1 MLNLA
6 VASVFHTDP
15 RAAGIDLAKELQ
27 DELDGATADV
37 IVLGVGA
44 RHAPKPVVEAFRQTL
59 GAQTQLVGYSS
70 FAEIS
75 QGEAV
80 VHSVTALA
88 LHSSEHRFETV
99 SIDDAT
105 ADPFAGGKQLATQL
119 SEKPALVLVFFDG
132 LALNA
137 SALLRG
143 VEAALG
149 PDAPV
154 YGGGAG
160 DVGDFSGTY
169 QIHGDKVISGGAVAV
184 AIYGPLQI
192 AAVHRSG
199 WQPMGAVR
207 RCTRVANGNVLLEV
221 DHKPALDMYR
231 TYLGDRVR
239 QMPGIAVEFPVG
251 ICGVGEESS
260 VENEQIMFLRTV
272 VGVDESQQ
280 ALILA
285 GEIQKNSTIRMTAT
299 TKEDVIASAT
309 EATTEALTQL
319 PKPTLALFF
328 TCMARKIVL
337 GPRYKDE
344 LTASMALLGD
354 VPSFGFYTYGEVA
367 PVDGHSTVHSQ
378 VCVTLLV
385 QG

>member
-15 RAAGIDLAKELQ
+15 RAAGVDLAKELQ
-27 DELDGATADV
+27 DELDGVTADV
-37 IVLGVGA
+37 VVLGVGA
-44 RHAPKPVVEAFRQTL
+44 RHPPKPVVDAFRQTL
-59 GAQTQLVGYSS
+59 GSQTQLVGYSS

-88 LHSSEHRFETV
+88 LQSAEHRFETV

-105 ADPFAGGKQLATQL
+105 ADPFASGKQLAQQL
-119 SEKPALVLVFFDG
+119 SEKPALVLIFFDG
-132 LALNA
+132 LAINA

-143 VEAALG
+143 VEVILG

-160 DVGDFSGTY
+160 DVGDFSGTF
-169 QIHGDKVISGGAVAV
+169 QIHAENVITGGAVAI
-184 AIYGPLQI
+184 AIYGSLRI

-199 WQPMGAVR
+199 WQPMGATR
-207 RCTRVANGNVLLEV
+207 RCTRVANGNVMLEV
-221 DHKPALDMYR
+221 DHQPALDMYR
-231 TYLGDRVR
+231 AYLGERVH

-251 ICGVGEESS
+251 ICGVGKDSRIEDQE
-260 VENEQIMFLRTV
+260 IMFLRTV
-272 VGVDESQQ
+272 VGVDASQQ
-280 ALILA
+280 ALVLS
-285 GEIQKNSTIRMTAT
+285 GEIQEDSTIRMTAT
-299 TKEDVIASAT
+299 TKEDVLASAT
-309 EATTEALTQL
+309 EATTAALAQL
-319 PKPTLALFF
+319 PQPTLALFF

-344 LTASMALLGD
+344 LTASMQLLGD
-354 VPSFGFYTYGEVA
+354 VPSFGFYTYGEIA
-367 PVDGHSTVHSQ
+367 PVEGHSTVHSQ